1 MSLPEQ
7 QMKSADTPL
16 VPHRS
21 RRVVQDDKSTA
32 RWLQIILDQILV
44 VGLLYGHTL
53 LKGTGFDTEYRALA
67 VLTVLLMAV
76 IYQANGVYAF
86 TLSLADR
93 FVNQARAWA
102 IVLVLIIIVSFV
114 TKTSERLSR
123 EVLIIWAFTAYL
135 AQCLA
140 YFFVNA
146 IQSRSK
152 EEIIP
157 TLLIGARE
165 LGQHLATNI
174 NDNQWI
180 PDQII
185 GVLEDSDLH
194 KNQWKLPDVPVL
206 GSLDDIDKIIQDHRI
221 RRVYIALPMQQSA
234 LVKPIYLNLAEHNID
249 VIWAPDIFGVNLLNH
264 SVREVAG
271 VPIISLSE
279 TPLIGSA
286 AFLKTVMDF
295 SIAIGALIITT
306 PIMLITAVIIKLTS
320 SGPILFSQKR
330 HGWDGKIITVY
341 KFRSMKLHEEQSGQL
356 KQASKEDDR
365 ITWIGKII
373 RRTSI
378 DELPQLFNVLSGSM
392 SIVGPRPHAVV
403 HNEYYSDKIK
413 AYMSRHR
420 VKPGLTGLAQ
430 VNGLRGETQT
440 LESMADRV
448 QFDLAYINNWSPW
461 LDIQIMFRTIFVL
474 FGKNAY

>member
-1 MSLPEQ
+1 
-7 QMKSADTPL
+7 MKSADAPF

-21 RRVVQDDKSTA
+21 RRVVQDDKSSA

-44 VGLLYGHTL
+44 VALSYGHTI
-53 LKGTGFDTEYRALA
+53 LKGAAFETEYRALA

-86 TLSLADR
+86 TVSLADR
-93 FVNQARAWA
+93 FFNQARAWA
-102 IVLVLIIIVSFV
+102 IVLALIIIVGFI

-123 EVLIIWAFTAYL
+123 EVLIIWAFTGYL

-194 KNQWKLPDVPVL
+194 KNQWKLTDVPVL
-206 GSLDDIDKIIQDHRI
+206 RRLDDIEQVIQDHRI

-234 LVKPIYLNLAEHNID
+234 LVKPIYLNLAERNID

-264 SVREVAG
+264 SVREIAG

-286 AFLKTVMDF
+286 AFMKAVMDF
-295 SIAIGALIITT
+295 SIAIGALIITA
-306 PIMLITAVIIKLTS
+306 PIMLATAALIKLTS
-320 SGPILFSQKR
+320 SGPILFSQQR
-330 HGWDGKIITVY
+330 HGWDGEIITVY
-341 KFRSMKLHEEQSGQL
+341 KFRSMKLHEEQAGQL
-356 KQASKEDDR
+356 TQASKKDDQLPGSAR
-365 ITWIGKII
+365 SSAAPALTNCLSYLMYSVAPCPLSAHDLTPWCITSTIATKSKLTCLAIA
-373 RRTSI
+373 SN
-378 DELPQLFNVLSGSM
+378 L
-392 SIVGPRPHAVV
+392 A
-403 HNEYYSDKIK
+403 
-413 AYMSRHR
+413 SR
-420 VKPGLTGLAQ
+420 A
-430 VNGLRGETQT
+430 
-440 LESMADRV
+440 
-448 QFDLAYINNWSPW
+448 
-461 LDIQIMFRTIFVL
+461 
-474 FGKNAY
+474 